1 MRKNIPNCPIK
12 NCVKMKQK
20 NFKIK
25 LQLRSDCKAEKSNT
39 RGRVEN
45 EKSQGLTQRTLQN

>member
-25 LQLRSDCKAEKSNT
+25 LQLRSDCKAEKSNA

-45 EKSQGLTQRTLQN
+45 EKSQGLTQRTLKN